1 MKTDQNKQRTIKNKR
16 RRKMKLYEWE
26 FKLFEKDGICQ
37 VNMKLS
43 TTIKSKDYMKLQDGI
58 TQLVQKYKVEN
69 EK

>member
-1 MKTDQNKQRTIKNKR
+1 
-16 RRKMKLYEWE
+16 MKLYEWE

-58 TQLVQKYKVEN
+58 TQLVQKYEVKN
-69 EK
+69 ESDK